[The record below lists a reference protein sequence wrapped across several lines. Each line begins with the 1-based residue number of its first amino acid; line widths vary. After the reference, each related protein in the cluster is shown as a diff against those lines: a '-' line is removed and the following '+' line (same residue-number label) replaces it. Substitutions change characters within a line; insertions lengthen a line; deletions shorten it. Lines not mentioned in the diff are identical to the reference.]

1 MDGMNRM
8 GGKDGPEIF
17 DLNPLHLLLGPIGG
31 APIRIEY
38 HCLCSWEIFGKTG
51 RNRPHDMTD
60 RTDIVVT
67 GDPNQDIGPFNHFQL
82 TL

>member
-8 GGKDGPEIF
+8 GGKDGPEVF
-17 DLNPLHLLLGPIGG
+17 DLDSFHLLLGPIAG
-31 APIRIEY
+31 APIRIKY
-38 HCLCSWEIFGKTG
+38 HCFCSREIFGKTG
-51 RNRPHDMTD
+51 RDRPYDMTD

-67 GDPNQDIGPFNHFQL
+67 GNPDQNIGCPNFFQL